1 MWLYTHW
8 RGHNN
13 VCAGLGLIMW
23 RVIVAALP
31 AALSLAFLSAGT
43 CAQAGIRVEISRA
56 SQTMDVIVD
65 GEHVYTWRVSTGR
78 AGWPTQPGVFHPQ
91 FMAVR
96 WYSRIF
102 NNAPMPHSIF
112 YSGPFAI
119 HGTTEVSR
127 LGRPA
132 SHGCIRLAPAD
143 AAVLFGLVEKEGKS
157 NTTIVVQ

>member
-1 MWLYTHW
+1 MG
-8 RGHNN
+8 R
-13 VCAGLGLIMW
+13 
-23 RVIVAALP
+23 IVVVAVSAAL
-31 AALSLAFLSAGT
+31 ASGLLSAAT

-65 GEHVYTWRVSTGR
+65 GEHAYTWRVSTGR
-78 AGWPTQPGVFHPQ
+78 PGWPTPPGTFHPQ
-91 FMAVR
+91 FMAAR

-119 HGTTEVSR
+119 HGTTDIAR
-127 LGRPA
+127 LGSPA

-143 AAVLFGLVEKEGKS
+143 AAVLFGLVEKEGKG

>member
-1 MWLYTHW
+1 MGWVDMGRL
-8 RGHNN
+8 
-13 VCAGLGLIMW
+13 VL
-23 RVIVAALP
+23 
-31 AALSLAFLSAGT
+31 AALSAALWLG
-43 CAQAGIRVEISRA
+43 QAVAAPRAEARVLVEVDRA
-56 SQTMDVIVD
+56 SQTMAVIVND
-65 GEHVYTWRVSTGR
+65 EQLYTWRVSTGR
-78 AGWPTQPGVFHPQ
+78 AGWVTPSGVFHPQ
-91 FMAVR
+91 FMAVH

-119 HGTTEVSR
+119 HGTTDVAR

-143 AAVLFGLVEKEGKS
+143 AAVLFGIVEKEGRQ

>member
-1 MWLYTHW
+1 MFFAIAERAEARVLVEVD
-8 RGHNN
+8 RG
-13 VCAGLGLIMW
+13 
-23 RVIVAALP
+23 
-31 AALSLAFLSAGT
+31 
-43 CAQAGIRVEISRA
+43 

-65 GEHVYTWRVSTGR
+65 GERRYTWRVSTGR
-78 AGWPTQPGVFHPQ
+78 AGWLTPPGVFHPQ

-96 WYSRIF
+96 WYSRVF

-119 HGTTEVSR
+119 HGTTDVAR

-132 SHGCIRLAPAD
+132 SHGCIRLHPND
-143 AAVLFGLVEKEGKS
+143 AALLFGLVQRQGMR

>member
-1 MWLYTHW
+1 MRYW
-8 RGHNN
+8 
-13 VCAGLGLIMW
+13 LGLAMW
-23 RVIVAALP
+23 RWVFAAAL
-31 AALSLAFLSAGT
+31 AALSFVLLPPAFAEAGV
-43 CAQAGIRVEISRA
+43 RVDVDRA
-56 SQTMDVIVD
+56 SQTMDVSID
-65 GEHVYTWRVSTGR
+65 GEHLYTWRVSTGR
-78 AGWPTQPGVFHPQ
+78 SGWLTPPGTFHPQ

-96 WYSRIF
+96 WYSRVF

-132 SHGCIRLAPAD
+132 SHGCVRLAPAD
-143 AAVLFGLVEKEGKS
+143 AAALFGLVQKQGMH